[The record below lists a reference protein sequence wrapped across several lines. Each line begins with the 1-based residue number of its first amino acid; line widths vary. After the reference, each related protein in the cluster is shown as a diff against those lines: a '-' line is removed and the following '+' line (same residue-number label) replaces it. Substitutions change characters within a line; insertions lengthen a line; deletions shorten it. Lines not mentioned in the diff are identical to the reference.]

1 METTEL
7 KMINLSALV
16 PSKTN
21 PRKLFDEAALQEL
34 AASIK
39 ENGVLQPIVVRKQGK
54 TKYEVVCGHRRYRAS
69 LLAEIETIP
78 AVIRDLH
85 DDEALELQEKATKR
99 AARVK
104 QRIEALKKKEA
115 EA

>member
-7 KMINLSALV
+7 KMIKLSALV

-54 TKYEVVCGHRRYRAS
+54 TKYEVVCGARWRSSHVPWSSVSTCASTPSCCWRYTTTACTNR
-69 LLAEIETIP
+69 TG
-78 AVIRDLH
+78 
-85 DDEALELQEKATKR
+85 
-99 AARVK
+99 
-104 QRIEALKKKEA
+104 
-115 EA
+115 